1 MADAPNI
8 LIATLDKNKDSE
20 IRVALSEYR
29 GQQLV
34 DIRTFLAF
42 TEAKVPM
49 ATKKGISLGVR
60 HLPALVKALKA
71 AEMMARELGLI
82 GGDA

>member
-8 LIATLDKNKDSE
+8 LIATLDKNKGSE

-49 ATKKGISLGVR
+49 ATKKGISLGVH

-71 AEMMARELGLI
+71 AETMARELGMI
-82 GGDA
+82 GTRA